1 MQALHDEGLDDN
13 TVVIFTSDHGDF
25 FGDHQL
31 LWKGPVHYQGLI
43 RTPFIWRDPQQAPQ
57 APRSQALCSTADVAP
72 THLARAGLPAYNGM
86 QRSEAHTSEIQSLMR
101 ISDTVFCWNKKT

>member
-1 MQALHDEGLDDN
+1 MFACTEREAREAIALNYGSISHIDATSGRVMQALHDEGLDDN

-43 RTPFIWRDPQQAPQ
+43 RTPFIWRDPQQEIG
-57 APRSQALCSTADVAP
+57 
-72 THLARAGLPAYNGM
+72 RASCRERVCQY
-86 QRSEAHTSEIQSLMR
+86 
-101 ISDTVFCWNKKT
+101 V